1 MTKETGSLK
10 ASLQIILFCLAQE
23 DRWLTGGAEARRTLG
38 TGKAAVD
45 EGSCGDLPAPV
56 NSPCLLRRLPCR
68 EPAKR

>member
-23 DRWLTGGAEARRTLG
+23 DRWLTGGQRPGGPWGGEGGRGQRELWRPSCARELT
-38 TGKAAVD
+38 VP
-45 EGSCGDLPAPV
+45 S
-56 NSPCLLRRLPCR
+56 RRLPCR